1 MSTPT
6 AAAEHFRIAIIGSG
20 FSGLGMAINLKQKG
34 ENSFVVFEKD
44 QGVGG
49 TWRVNSYPGCACDVQ
64 SHLYSFS
71 FEPNPNWTRMFAQ
84 QPEIRSYLEH
94 CAHKYAVMPHVRL
107 GHAVNQ
113 MRWNETEQH
122 WHISDDNGRHYTA
135 NVVVSGMGGLST
147 PSIPDI
153 RGLDKFTGRIFHSQQ
168 WDHDYDFRGKRVAV
182 IGTGASA
189 IQFVPQIQPKVAQ
202 LDLYQ
207 RTPPW
212 IIPKPDRGIS
222 GIERGLF
229 ARFPALQKLWRGLLY
244 SQLETRVLGFA
255 VSPRVMALPQ
265 TIALRH
271 IHKYIKDPVLRKKVT
286 PDYTFGCKRVLISD
300 DYYPALA
307 QRNVSVI
314 TGGIREITENS
325 VIASNGTERNVD
337 AVILG
342 TGFRVNDFIP
352 QGMLIG
358 RNGLDIADAWKN
370 GPQAYKGICVT
381 GFPNLFF
388 LMGPNT
394 GLGHS
399 SMVYMIESQ
408 IHYVMDALERMHQN
422 QWQSVDVKPD
432 LQEHYNR
439 NIQGGLGHSVW
450 NAGGCNSWYLHPVT
464 GKNTTLWPGFTF
476 SYRARTRHF
485 DDNAYRIE
493 PGATTK
499 ISAKDSL
506 EARA

>member
-1 MSTPT
+1 MGTPT
-6 AAAEHFRIAIIGSG
+6 TTVEHFRVAIIGSG
-20 FSGLGMAINLKQKG
+20 FSGLGMAIQLKQAG
-34 ENSFVVFEKD
+34 ENDFVVFEKD
-44 QGVGG
+44 KGVGG

-64 SHLYSFS
+64 SHLYSYS
-71 FEPNPNWTRMFAQ
+71 FEPNPHWTRMFAQ

-94 CAHKYAVMPHVRL
+94 CAQKYALLTHVRL
-107 GHAVNQ
+107 GHTINQ
-113 MRWNETEQH
+113 LRWNESEQR
-122 WHISDDNGRHYTA
+122 WHISDANGKHYTA

-147 PSIPDI
+147 PSIPAI
-153 RGLDKFTGRIFHSQQ
+153 QGVDKFGGKIFHSQQ

-189 IQFVPQIQPKVAQ
+189 IQFVPQIQPRVARI
-202 LDLYQ
+202 DLYQ

-212 IIPKPDRGIS
+212 ILPKPDRGITAT
-222 GIERGLF
+222 ERTLF
-229 ARFPALQKLWRGLLY
+229 ARFPALQKIWRGVIY

-255 VSPRVMALPQ
+255 VSPKLMALPQ

-271 IHKYIKDPVLRKKVT
+271 LRKHIKDPVLRKKVT
-286 PDYTFGCKRVLISD
+286 PDYRFGCKRVLISD

-307 QRNVSVI
+307 QNNVNLI
-314 TGGIREITENS
+314 TAGIREISEEG
-325 VIASNGTERNVD
+325 VITSDGTERKVD

-352 QGMLIG
+352 HGMLLG
-358 RNGLDIADAWKN
+358 RNGLDIADAWES
-370 GPQAYKGICVT
+370 GPRAYKGICIT

-408 IHYVMDALERMHQN
+408 IHYVMDALQRMRDN
-422 QWQSVDVKPD
+422 RWQSVDVKPE
-432 LQEHYNR
+432 LQEHYNH
-439 NIQGGLGHSVW
+439 NIQGGLDHSVW
-450 NAGGCNSWYLHPVT
+450 NAGGCSSWYLHPVS

-476 SYRARTRHF
+476 SYRARTRQF
-485 DDNAYRIE
+485 DDHAYQK
-493 PGATTK
+493 GASAPTT
-499 ISAKDSL
+499 ITTPDSM
-506 EARA
+506 EVHA